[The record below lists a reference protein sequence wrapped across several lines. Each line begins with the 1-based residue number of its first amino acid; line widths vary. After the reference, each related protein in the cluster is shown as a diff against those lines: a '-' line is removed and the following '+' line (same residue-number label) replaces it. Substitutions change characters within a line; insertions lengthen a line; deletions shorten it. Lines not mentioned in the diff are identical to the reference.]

1 MKSNYLLL
9 VSNKTMVEELK
20 EESNIT
26 FLFPVKDFT
35 VGFTEVFSLD
45 EITIPQAYLFVNRL
59 LGHEEILHFKDF
71 VKQLPSNIEGIVFD
85 DIGVLQVLNEIEN
98 SLTKILFLNHF
109 NCNYISINSYLE
121 YVDSVVVSTD
131 VTEKEVDEIL
141 LKATKPLV
149 IYTFGHMNI
158 MYSRRKLIT
167 NYNEHFKLSNPSVSV
182 LTNDLGQQFK
192 MVENEYGTVIY
203 TNLPFNGLR
212 YRNKKNVLFYLI
224 HSIFLDSKDIRDII
238 HSEDE
243 LKEKYPYQYLSTEE
257 TIVRI
262 KEREQ

>member
-1 MKSNYLLL
+1 MKNNYLLL

-35 VGFTEVFSLD
+35 VGFKEVFSLE
-45 EITIPQAYLFVNRL
+45 EITIPHAYLFVNRL
-59 LGHEEILHFKDF
+59 LDHEEILYFKDF
-71 VKQLPSNIEGIVFD
+71 IKQLPSNIEGIVFD

-141 LKATKPLV
+141 LKANKPLV

-158 MYSRRKLIT
+158 MYSRRKLIS
-167 NYNEHFKLSNPSVSV
+167 NYNEHFKLNDPSISV

-212 YRNKKNVLFYLI
+212 YRNKGNVLFYLV
-224 HSIFLDSKDIRDII
+224 HSIFLDSNDIRDII

>member
-1 MKSNYLLL
+1 
-9 VSNKTMVEELK
+9 
-20 EESNIT
+20 
-26 FLFPVKDFT
+26 
-35 VGFTEVFSLD
+35 
-45 EITIPQAYLFVNRL
+45 
-59 LGHEEILHFKDF
+59 
-71 VKQLPSNIEGIVFD
+71 
-85 DIGVLQVLNEIEN
+85 
-98 SLTKILFLNHF
+98 
-109 NCNYISINSYLE
+109 
-121 YVDSVVVSTD
+121 
-131 VTEKEVDEIL
+131 
-141 LKATKPLV
+141 
-149 IYTFGHMNI
+149 MNI

-167 NYNEHFKLSNPSVSV
+167 NYNEHFKLNDPSISV

-212 YRNKKNVLFYLI
+212 YRNKGNVLFYLV
-224 HSIFLDSKDIRDII
+224 HSIFLDSNDIRDII